1 MSEKHASLVMRR
13 RLAWNETDAAGHN
26 HFASAF
32 RWMEEAEHTL
42 YRCLGFGDQFI
53 ATVPRVHIDI
63 DYTARIM
70 FMEELVV
77 RIAVVKV
84 GGSSMTLQYT
94 ADKLDGTRAATA
106 NLVIVH
112 VSSTSEGSAP
122 WPDDV
127 RAALLSPV
135 EYEIGTSESIASS

>member
-1 MSEKHASLVMRR
+1 MSDKHASLVMRR
-13 RLAWNETDAAGHN
+13 RLMWNETDAAGHN

-32 RWMEEAEHTL
+32 TWMEEAEHTL
-42 YRCLGFGDQFI
+42 YRCLGFPNDFI

-70 FMEELVV
+70 FMEELIV
-77 RIAVVKV
+77 RIQVTKV

-94 ADKLDGTRAATA
+94 ADKLDGARAATA

-135 EYEIGTSESIASS
+135 EYEVGTTESITNS